1 MSKKNFHNISP
12 HHSLYIGEYDTS
24 IKFYNTNDTRYV
36 GLSNYEK
43 ALYNKLRKYGNFD
56 KIMYTIQKF
65 KECWDWNS
73 FIRNYDNAKGI
84 NPYIIRY
91 DLFVDICH

>member
-12 HHSLYIGEYDTS
+12 YNSLYIGENDIPIT
-24 IKFYNTNDTRYV
+24 FYNTNDTRYV